1 MAGLTSK
8 VDDVRGDQSLLQSL
22 INRVNTLENKPDEQ
36 KRLLDEYV
44 RNWDSLTQ
52 QVGKIQNGQMLFS
65 QSVQKLLKNMA
76 YYVQHKQITID
87 ASTIEALRA
96 VVEAKTNN
104 SLDKYISQVQV
115 KAINANFQKLV
126 NAINDQEAPIKEKL
140 DTINKRLDG
149 IDYKIEQLDHVF
161 TVLMYV
167 TIAMLLAGAF
177 AGMTLWL
184 NALNHHP
191 VLAWIVLLV
200 IAGLG
205 IWAFKRANQ
214 ESEDE

>member
-1 MAGLTSK
+1 MEALGSK

-22 INRVNTLENKPDEQ
+22 IYRVNVLENKPDEQ

-44 RNWDSLTQ
+44 HNWDSLTQ
-52 QVGKIQNGQMLFS
+52 QIGKIQNGQILFS

-76 YYVQHKQITID
+76 YYVKHKQITIN
-87 ASTIEALRA
+87 ASTIEALQA

-104 SLDKYISQVQV
+104 SLDNYIGQVQV
-115 KAINANFQKLV
+115 KAINTNFQKLV
-126 NAINDQEAPIKEKL
+126 KAINDQEAPIQQKL
-140 DTINKRLDG
+140 KTINQRLDN
-149 IDYKIEQLDHVF
+149 IDNKITQLDSVF
-161 TVLMYV
+161 TILMYV
-167 TIAMLLAGAF
+167 TIAMFLAGAF
-177 AGMTLWL
+177 AGMTLWI

-191 VLAWIVLLV
+191 VLAWSVLLV